1 MHAFFY
7 QLALAGYIFSLFFFF
22 INLFSFRASIQH
34 IATFALL
41 GSFVAHTVSFIL
53 NWVQYGHFPILEIK
67 SALSFIAWGLA
78 LVYLILFFRFGLAI
92 LGTFFAPLIVLL
104 MLLSRLTTGP
114 TKLPSHVLK
123 GCWLSLHIGFSLIG
137 DALLAVAFCAGIM
150 YLIQERQIRRKKL
163 SGMFQRLPSLSFLDT
178 LNYHALI
185 VGFVMLT
192 LGLLTGALYAQWVKG
207 RFWNW
212 DPKEIWSAIT
222 WLVYAV
228 LIHQRLTV
236 GWRGRQ
242 AAWLSIIGFCFL
254 LFTFLGVNYFLHSYH
269 RFG

>member
-1 MHAFFY
+1 MYSFY
-7 QLALAGYIFSLFFFF
+7 QLALVGYIFSLVFFF
-22 INLFSFRASIQH
+22 INLFSAREFVRR

-41 GSFVAHTVSFIL
+41 GSFVVHTVGFIL
-53 NWVQYGHFPILEIK
+53 NWAQYGHFPILGIK
-67 SALSFIAWGLA
+67 SSLSFVAWLLA
-78 LVYLILFFRFGLAI
+78 LIYLILFLRFGLTI
-92 LGTFFAPLIVLL
+92 LGTFFTPLIVLL
-104 MLLSRLTTGP
+104 MLISRIVPGLAEP
-114 TKLPSHVLK
+114 PPNVFKSF
-123 GCWLSLHIGFSLIG
+123 WLSLHIGLSLIG
-137 DALLAVAFCAGIM
+137 DGLLAVAFCAGIM
-150 YLIQERQIRRKKL
+150 YLVQERQIKRKKL
-163 SGMFQRLPSLSFLDT
+163 TGILQRLPSLSFLDT

-185 VGFVMLT
+185 LGFMMLT
-192 LGLLTGALYAQWVKG
+192 LGLLTGALYAQWIKG

-212 DPKEIWSAIT
+212 DPKEVWSVIT

-254 LFTFLGVNYFLHSYH
+254 LFTFLGVNYLLHSYH